1 MVEYPWEIMRK
12 MELVISDIIEI
23 TIRDLLKDMFL

>member
-1 MVEYPWEIMRK
+1 MKYPWEIMRK
-12 MELVISDIIEI
+12 MELVISDIKEI

>member
-1 MVEYPWEIMRK
+1 MKYPWEIMRK

>member
-1 MVEYPWEIMRK
+1 MKYPWEIMRK
-12 MELVISDIIEI
+12 IELVISDIIEI

>member
-1 MVEYPWEIMRK
+1 MKYPCEIMRK